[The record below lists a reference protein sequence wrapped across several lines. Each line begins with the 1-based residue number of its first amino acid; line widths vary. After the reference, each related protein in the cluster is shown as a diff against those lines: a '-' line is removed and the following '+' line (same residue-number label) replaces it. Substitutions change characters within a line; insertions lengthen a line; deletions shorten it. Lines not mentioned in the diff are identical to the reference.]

1 MFIWPHMLWLLLT
14 IPLLV
19 AAYLL
24 LLRRGRKAAL
34 RYASLNIVKEAMGS
48 GQRLRRH
55 VPPFLFLLA
64 MVALLVALA
73 RPTAVVTLPSE
84 RQTVVLAIDVSGSMS
99 ATDVKPTRMQAAQEA
114 AKAFVSEQPRST
126 RLGIVSFAGT
136 AAVVQALTDNR
147 EDVIAAVN
155 RLQVQR
161 ATAIGSGI
169 LMSLATLFPDAGI
182 NVTSAR
188 EERSV
193 DRMVPFDPSA
203 VKNTDFTPVE
213 PGSSA
218 SNAIILLTDGQSTM
232 GIDPIE
238 AAKMAAARG
247 VRVYTVGIGTTTGE
261 IIHFEGWTM
270 RVRLDEDTLKRIAEM
285 TRAEYFNAG
294 TAAELTKVYQTLNTR
309 LVLERKNTEITVFFA
324 AIAAFL
330 ALASA
335 SLSLLWFNRI
345 L

>member
-126 RLGIVSFAGT
+126 RLGILSFAGP
-136 AAVVQALTDNR
+136 AAVVPALPATR

-161 ATAIGSGI
+161 ATAIGSG
-169 LMSLATLFPDAGI
+169 
-182 NVTSAR
+182 
-188 EERSV
+188 
-193 DRMVPFDPSA
+193 
-203 VKNTDFTPVE
+203 
-213 PGSSA
+213 
-218 SNAIILLTDGQSTM
+218 
-232 GIDPIE
+232 
-238 AAKMAAARG
+238 
-247 VRVYTVGIGTTTGE
+247 
-261 IIHFEGWTM
+261 
-270 RVRLDEDTLKRIAEM
+270 
-285 TRAEYFNAG
+285 
-294 TAAELTKVYQTLNTR
+294 
-309 LVLERKNTEITVFFA
+309 
-324 AIAAFL
+324 
-330 ALASA
+330 
-335 SLSLLWFNRI
+335 
-345 L
+345 